1 MFRCM
6 DRGVYRLS
14 YRESVCMSALDIIVL
29 ICLAAALTAA
39 IVFIIIKKKRG
50 GCIGCHCSDCS
61 TCGKKKKKNYCRK
74 KSTVVVFYIRC
85 NFYAACCSDDVLKD
99 DSNLSIKSFICDKGI
114 AKLLSSLFS
123 LPQVLSPSRLPSRSH
138 SAPPELPGFISA
150 LW

>member
-1 MFRCM
+1 MYERARYYSANLFSRSVNRGNRVHYYKEKTRRLHRLPLFRLLNL
-6 DRGVYRLS
+6 RKK
-14 YRESVCMSALDIIVL
+14 EKK
-29 ICLAAALTAA
+29 
-39 IVFIIIKKKRG
+39 IKN
-50 GCIGCHCSDCS
+50 
-61 TCGKKKKKNYCRK
+61 NYCRK
-74 KSTVVVFYIRC
+74 KSTVVIFYIRC